1 MKSTPNIAS
10 DLMEKVESW
19 FNRNGMRMYDYQR
32 SCVDAISAGKS
43 GILNAP
49 TGSGK
54 TMALGLPLMLKNASQ
69 KGLRILWIT
78 PLRALSDDIA
88 RALSEAAA
96 DCVPMFEVGCRNG
109 DTPEKT
115 RKQQK
120 TNPPQ
125 LLVTTPESLHLLMS
139 NKDYRKVL
147 GRIDAVVADEWHELM
162 SSKRGVMME
171 LALAHLRSFRPD
183 LMLWGISATIGNLE
197 EAGRVLLGNIH
208 DENAVQIRSDIPKRI
223 EFITLLPDEVERY
236 PWAGHLGIKML
247 EKLKPVLQEDGTALI
262 FTNTR
267 SQTEIWYQQLLDAMP
282 ELAGLIAM
290 HHGSLSREMRS
301 WVEEALH
308 SGKLRA
314 VVCTSSLDL
323 GVDFRPVDRVIQIG
337 SPKGIARYMQ
347 RAGRSGHR
355 PEAISQMYFVPTH
368 SLEILEAYSLRRA
381 ITDRCFEA
389 RPPLVRCFDVLIQFL
404 VTLACGYG
412 FDEHTLFEQVRSTH
426 AFESIDRDEWNI
438 LLAFLLKGGKSLEA
452 YDDFKKL
459 HRDEAGMF
467 RISSRRLAMRHR
479 LSIGAIVSDHN
490 LAVKFMNGTRV
501 GTIEEWFISRL
512 KEGDAFVLAGRKL
525 ELVRIEGMTAIVK
538 KSNASRAQVPSWM
551 GGRIS
556 LSSEASS
563 YLMEALHSANEDEVE
578 IAAIQPLLKL
588 QEELSSIPGK
598 SQLLMEYFESKEGYH
613 LFVFPFEGRL
623 VHEGLGLIT
632 AYRLAQIRPFTFSI
646 AMNDYGFELLSDQ
659 PIPVEDGLETDLFQ
673 PGQLRDDIQKSI
685 NLSEMAR
692 RKFRDIAAISG
703 LTFKGYPQRMQK
715 DRHLQASA
723 SLFFDVF
730 SDYDRSNLLLQQAY
744 EEVLFQQLEENRL
757 RAVLQRMSNQEV
769 VLKYLKRPS
778 PFCFPIM
785 VDRLNRAQ
793 LSNESIEDRIRKM
806 IPDS

>member
-1 MKSTPNIAS
+1 
-10 DLMEKVESW
+10 
-19 FNRNGMRMYDYQR
+19 
-32 SCVDAISAGKS
+32 
-43 GILNAP
+43 
-49 TGSGK
+49 
-54 TMALGLPLMLKNASQ
+54 
-69 KGLRILWIT
+69 
-78 PLRALSDDIA
+78 
-88 RALSEAAA
+88 
-96 DCVPMFEVGCRNG
+96 
-109 DTPEKT
+109 
-115 RKQQK
+115 
-120 TNPPQ
+120 
-125 LLVTTPESLHLLMS
+125 
-139 NKDYRKVL
+139 
-147 GRIDAVVADEWHELM
+147 
-162 SSKRGVMME
+162 
-171 LALAHLRSFRPD
+171 
-183 LMLWGISATIGNLE
+183 
-197 EAGRVLLGNIH
+197 
-208 DENAVQIRSDIPKRI
+208 
-223 EFITLLPDEVERY
+223 
-236 PWAGHLGIKML
+236 
-247 EKLKPVLQEDGTALI
+247 
-262 FTNTR
+262 
-267 SQTEIWYQQLLDAMP
+267 
-282 ELAGLIAM
+282 
-290 HHGSLSREMRS
+290 
-301 WVEEALH
+301 
-308 SGKLRA
+308 
-314 VVCTSSLDL
+314 
-323 GVDFRPVDRVIQIG
+323 
-337 SPKGIARYMQ
+337 
-347 RAGRSGHR
+347 
-355 PEAISQMYFVPTH
+355 
-368 SLEILEAYSLRRA
+368 
-381 ITDRCFEA
+381 
-389 RPPLVRCFDVLIQFL
+389 
-404 VTLACGYG
+404 
-412 FDEHTLFEQVRSTH
+412 
-426 AFESIDRDEWNI
+426 
-438 LLAFLLKGGKSLEA
+438 
-452 YDDFKKL
+452 
-459 HRDEAGMF
+459 
-467 RISSRRLAMRHR
+467 
-479 LSIGAIVSDHN
+479 
-490 LAVKFMNGTRV
+490 
-501 GTIEEWFISRL
+501 
-512 KEGDAFVLAGRKL
+512 
-525 ELVRIEGMTAIVK
+525 
-538 KSNASRAQVPSWM
+538 M

-673 PGQLRDDIQKSI
+673 PGQLLDDIQKSI